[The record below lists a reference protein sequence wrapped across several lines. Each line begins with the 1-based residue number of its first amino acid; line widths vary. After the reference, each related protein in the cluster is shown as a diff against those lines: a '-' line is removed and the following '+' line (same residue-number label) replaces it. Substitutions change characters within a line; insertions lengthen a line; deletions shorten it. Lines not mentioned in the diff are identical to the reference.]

1 MKKQTSFPLNCIMNR
16 SAVKRLFSRIGYM
29 PVIILLMVSWST
41 TVPITAHAAYSGTES
56 DLQEMNL
63 TTEDRVAIE
72 ALASSYSKFALAGD
86 FESWVQLYMEDAVR
100 MNPGMPP
107 LEGRDAISQWINSMD
122 ITVTTSKIT
131 VIEVEGTR
139 ELAYVRGNFQSE
151 LSINL
156 GTEELIISD
165 EGSWLAVVRRDG
177 QDNWR
182 FYRFITN
189 TDLAP

>member
-1 MKKQTSFPLNCIMNR
+1 
-16 SAVKRLFSRIGYM
+16 
-29 PVIILLMVSWST
+29 
-41 TVPITAHAAYSGTES
+41 
-56 DLQEMNL
+56 MNL

-86 FESWVQLYMEDAVR
+86 FESWVQLYTEDAVR
-100 MNPGMPP
+100 MNPGAPS
-107 LEGRDAISQWINSMD
+107 LDGREAISQWINSMD

-139 ELAYVRGNFQSE
+139 ELAYVRGSFQSE

-165 EGSWLAVVRRDG
+165 EGSWLAVVRRDD